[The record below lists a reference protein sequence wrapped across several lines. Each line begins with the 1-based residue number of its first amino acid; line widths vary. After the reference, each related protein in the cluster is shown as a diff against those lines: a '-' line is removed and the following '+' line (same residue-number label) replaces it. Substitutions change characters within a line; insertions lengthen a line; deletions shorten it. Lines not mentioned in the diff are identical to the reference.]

1 PVSFAS
7 GPLGGFTVRV
17 ELDEIQKAD
26 LGRKCAR
33 KDKRPLDPP
42 PVVLCSFINL
52 NTRSTSAARLREQ
65 TLDVETA
72 SVGSV
77 CHVDLFPV
85 PANYEHYFPPA
96 NSDLQ
101 ALPPIFFQHRPDG
114 MHLSANPG
122 SCNLFP
128 LSFVMQGLLPPA
140 SRFGARVTGITSRHS
155 SLLAPSYSSTSA
167 EHLINT
173 PTSSYP
179 APLSAVREGAILQGV
194 GVGVHDGDAGQTQA
208 VESDDSK
215 IVAWFRSFP
224 IYEGSK
230 SSAQLAGSTFVQAE
244 LVHYNGKKQVMFVF
258 ADLSVKVEGTFILR
272 YRTMNLASPAAAAQ
286 PFSILAECYGGPFRV
301 YSTKD
306 FPGLPASTA
315 LTKLLSFHSIHVE
328 MHEKDRKRRTKS
340 QIDAAVRERGGP
352 LARRGAPRTASTAG
366 PSSSL
371 PTALYSSVVSPAA
384 PAESAA
390 AHSYYPP
397 PGGGAAWVPAW
408 VRPQPAPRDGQG
420 REQRGVLLNV
430 RTTATL
436 QAFSPSAH
444 YLRLCQRFLSACNA
458 GCRSHHCL
466 VDVR

>member
-1 PVSFAS
+1 MESAADPSESVSDIAASEFGRSHPRILSLSLSACRRNRRLTRPPVSFAS

-96 NSDLQ
+96 NSDPLIQ
-101 ALPPIFFQHRPDG
+101 ALPPKFFQHRPDG
-114 MHLSANPG
+114 MHLSANP
-122 SCNLFP
+122 
-128 LSFVMQGLLPPA
+128 
-140 SRFGARVTGITSRHS
+140 
-155 SLLAPSYSSTSA
+155 APSYSSTSA

-179 APLSAVREGAILQGV
+179 APLSAVREGAVLPGV

-215 IVAWFRSFP
+215 IVAWFGSFP

-272 YRTMNLASPAAAAQ
+272 YRTMNLTSPAAAAQ
-286 PFSILAECYGGPFRV
+286 SFSILAECYGGPFRV

-397 PGGGAAWVPAW
+397 PGGAPHGFPRGYAHSL
-408 VRPQPAPRDGQG
+408 RPGMDRD
-420 REQRGVLLNV
+420 EN
-430 RTTATL
+430 
-436 QAFSPSAH
+436 SEE
-444 YLRLCQRFLSACNA
+444 YY
-458 GCRSHHCL
+458 
-466 VDVR
+466 